1 MRELAA
7 DYQRLEAMIR
17 GWTQPIAPCSRSN
30 EGLALWA
37 RLARVAVFLLIG
49 LSAAAAGYPRP
60 AEAAE
65 TRTLRVAAAADLKVA
80 FADIVAAFQRQNPDV
95 KVEVTYGSSG
105 NFYSQLSSR
114 APFDLFLSADLDYPR
129 RLVEQGLAAPKSEFS
144 YAVGGLVV
152 WVRKASPIALEKLG
166 IEALLDPS
174 VRKIAIA
181 NPRHAPYGRA
191 AEAAMNKLGVYERV
205 KDKLV
210 LGENIIQTAQFVE
223 SGAADMGLISHSLA
237 AAAPLRDEGR
247 SWEVPADSYP
257 SLEQGGVILSWT
269 QDQQTAEALRS
280 FILGDAGKEILHR
293 YGFRSPGE

>member
-1 MRELAA
+1 
-7 DYQRLEAMIR
+7 MIR
-17 GWTQPIAPCSRSN
+17 GWTQLTAPRSRSN
-30 EGLALWA
+30 DGLALRA
-37 RLARVAVFLLIG
+37 RLARVALSILVG
-49 LSAAAAGYPRP
+49 LSATAAGYHRP
-60 AEAAE
+60 AQAAE

-191 AEAAMNKLGVYERV
+191 AEAAMAIFR
-205 KDKLV
+205 
-210 LGENIIQTAQFVE
+210 T
-223 SGAADMGLISHSLA
+223 
-237 AAAPLRDEGR
+237 EGSSR
-247 SWEVPADSYP
+247 AS
-257 SLEQGGVILSWT
+257 
-269 QDQQTAEALRS
+269 
-280 FILGDAGKEILHR
+280 
-293 YGFRSPGE
+293 

>member
-1 MRELAA
+1 
-7 DYQRLEAMIR
+7 MIR
-17 GWTQPIAPCSRSN
+17 RWTQLIAPRSRSN
-30 EGLALWA
+30 GGLAPWV
-37 RLARVAVFLLIG
+37 RLGRVALFLLVGG
-49 LSAAAAGYPRP
+49 LSSAVAGHRCP

-80 FADIVAAFQRQNPDV
+80 FGDIVAAFERQNPDI
-95 KVEVTYGSSG
+95 KIEVTYGSSG

-129 RLVEQGLAAPKSEFS
+129 RLVEQGLAAPNSEFS
-144 YAVGGLVV
+144 YAVGGLVL
-152 WVRKASPIALEKLG
+152 WVRTGSPIAAGKG

-191 AEAAMNKLGVYERV
+191 AEAAMKKLGVYEKV

-210 LGENIIQTAQFVE
+210 YGENIIQTAQFVE
-223 SGAADMGLISHSLA
+223 SGAADIGLISHSLA
-237 AAAPLRDEGR
+237 SAAPLRDEGR

-257 SLEQGGVILSWT
+257 SLEQAGAILSWA
-269 QDQQTAEALRS
+269 QDRPAAEALRS
-280 FILGDAGKEILHR
+280 FLLGDPGKEILHR

>member
-1 MRELAA
+1 MQLITTRAH
-7 DYQRLEAMIR
+7 
-17 GWTQPIAPCSRSN
+17 SS
-30 EGLALWA
+30 EGIFRRA
-37 RLARVAVFLLIG
+37 RLVRVALFLVVG
-49 LSAAAAGYPRP
+49 LSAAAAGCQRP
-60 AEAAE
+60 AQAAE
-65 TRTLRVAAAADLKVA
+65 TRTLHVAAAADLKVA
-80 FADIVAAFQRQNPDV
+80 FADIVVAFERQNPNV

-129 RLVEQGLAAPKSEFS
+129 RLVEQGLAAPNSEFS

-152 WVRKASPIALEKLG
+152 WVRNASPIAVEKLG

-191 AEAAMNKLGVYERV
+191 AEAAMKNLRVYENV

-210 LGENIIQTAQFVE
+210 YGENIIQTAQFVQ
-223 SGAADMGLISHSLA
+223 SGAADIGLISHSLA

-247 SWEVPADSYP
+247 GWEVPADSHP
-257 SLEQGGVILSWT
+257 SLEQGGVILSWA
-269 QDQQTAEALRS
+269 QDRQTAEALRS
-280 FILGDAGKEILHR
+280 FILGDSGKEILHR